1 MFSFITI
8 TMLYVLAWIFTF
20 KLKYV
25 FLCFVSTG
33 REEISK
39 AIGSKTDL
47 LDLCH
52 RLDVKPSVVLK
63 IMDTLVTFPPHIIG
77 RSALKMLKERVHQ
90 GGARERLLEVAQA
103 FRFNDAAV
111 KIAEGNA
118 NYTVFDITLNGG
130 APLDQWKKIKCFDN
144 LFCLLTIDRHFP
156 CTKK

>member
-1 MFSFITI
+1 MDIYLHI
-8 TMLYVLAWIFTF
+8 EICII
-20 KLKYV
+20 V
-25 FLCFVSTG
+25 FVASTG

-52 RLDVKPSVVLK
+52 RLDVKPVCGLGDHK
-63 IMDTLVTFPPHIIG
+63 HICMTFPPHIIG
-77 RSALKMLKERVHQ
+77 RSALKMLKEWVHH

-118 NYTVFDITLNGG
+118 NSTVFHITLNGG
-130 APLDQWKKIKCFDN
+130 ALLDHWN
-144 LFCLLTIDRHFP
+144 NT
-156 CTKK
+156 